1 MQLTRLSINMSSLQ
15 PADGNRTK
23 NGSRPVSFYDNCV
36 ENGNNGGS
44 DSLVRE
50 TQFDASPTQAHC
62 LVTTVPQ
69 NIVAQTLA
77 SKHTPNRNSLRHSR
91 MIAMNKNGRVPNK
104 YLPAIIRYHK
114 LAKALL
120 GLIILLGLAICFLA
134 LWLLIWAPNIRQ
146 RDNPHWSGVPV
157 LLSGILG
164 MVLVC
169 CFRKEHPGMK
179 KNFFVYS
186 IKVLSVMLSSLAAA
200 TSFIACGFAV
210 VHLVSLYTMTCTPSA
225 KLDSTCVCQTAAN
238 NDTSS
243 SVRSYHYVDL
253 SCLEVD
259 NILTILVIFSCA
271 CNFIAGVLEVWY
283 VYLHWASRYIYTYS
297 KVRTEDNQPTV
308 LTNSR

>member
-1 MQLTRLSINMSSLQ
+1 MECFVNNHALKIYDLFDYDGITAPRKHPITR
-15 PADGNRTK
+15 PAYILHEDY
-23 NGSRPVSFYDNCV
+23 FY
-36 ENGNNGGS
+36 
-44 DSLVRE
+44 
-50 TQFDASPTQAHC
+50 QFYY
-62 LVTTVPQ
+62 
-69 NIVAQTLA
+69 
-77 SKHTPNRNSLRHSR
+77 
-91 MIAMNKNGRVPNK
+91 VPNK